1 MNDVAPKDRDIAMVF
16 QNYALYPH
24 MTVRENMAFPLKLKK
39 YPKEEIRKRVDQAA
53 EVLGITEYLDRKP
66 KALSGGQRQRV
77 AIGRAIVREPKVLL
91 MDEPLSN
98 LDAKL
103 RNQMRAEII
112 KLRQRIDTTFIYV
125 THDQTEAMT
134 LGDRIVIMKDGVIQQ
149 IGTPQEVFDHP
160 TNLFVAGFIG
170 TPQMNFF
177 DAELVKEDGR
187 YAVVLENARVELSE
201 AKQANLARKQV
212 QPGPI
217 TLGVR
222 PEHISLAGDASQAVR
237 GTVDVAEMMGSA
249 VHLHVDACGRDTIV
263 ILQTMDPGGGA
274 SDSRHRQRPAVH
286 LRRERGP
293 CLRPGDRPE
302 FGGLIRRPAVPDAP
316 RSNSAV
322 KGDALFSA
330 SPFFSFN
337 QGAASGTAVAAGP
350 WKHRRGPAVWS
361 RSLAAER
368 QKTAA
373 SGYRSFWAGTV
384 RSKSTFSAP
393 PFQSARA
400 AGRCFPGKRMPSA
413 MQIHSPAYFRAS
425 EGGVIPPD
433 SETRQKGH
441 PKKMPLLMA
450 GPVGVDITS

>member
-1 MNDVAPKDRDIAMVF
+1 
-16 QNYALYPH
+16 
-24 MTVRENMAFPLKLKK
+24 
-39 YPKEEIRKRVDQAA
+39 
-53 EVLGITEYLDRKP
+53 
-66 KALSGGQRQRV
+66 
-77 AIGRAIVREPKVLL
+77 
-91 MDEPLSN
+91 
-98 LDAKL
+98 
-103 RNQMRAEII
+103 
-112 KLRQRIDTTFIYV
+112 
-125 THDQTEAMT
+125 
-134 LGDRIVIMKDGVIQQ
+134 
-149 IGTPQEVFDHP
+149 
-160 TNLFVAGFIG
+160 
-170 TPQMNFF
+170 
-177 DAELVKEDGR
+177 
-187 YAVVLENARVELSE
+187 
-201 AKQANLARKQV
+201 
-212 QPGPI
+212 
-217 TLGVR
+217 
-222 PEHISLAGDASQAVR
+222 
-237 GTVDVAEMMGSA
+237 MGSA
-249 VHLHVDACGRDTIV
+249 GPSPRGRLRAGHHRHPPDHGS
-263 ILQTMDPGGGA
+263 PGGGA
-274 SDSRHRQRPAVH
+274 SDSRHRQRPALH

-316 RSNSAV
+316 RANSAV

-450 GPVGVDITS
+450 GPIGVWIRQYL